1 MALDYGLDLIQQSNG
16 EYICVCPFHADVN
29 PSMRIYPNSNSFH
42 CFGCQ
47 AGASIF
53 EFVMRMENIEFKEAL
68 YRLAERAGYN
78 STFVLRDIEIH
89 EMNENFNSQR
99 DQIEKILY
107 ISAKRIYTTILNS
120 GIVSKKVLFERFE
133 KLWCWYDRQQY
144 IFDKKRFIGQDSN
157 QLVVILYRFH
167 EVFLQKLQEL
177 EKELLQGVN
186 NVE

>member
-1 MALDYGLDLIQQSNG
+1 MEYGLDLIQQTNG
-16 EYICVCPFHADVN
+16 EFICICPFHADVN
-29 PSMRIYPNSNSFH
+29 PSMRIYPSSNSFH

-53 EFVMRMENIEFKEAL
+53 EFVMRMENIEFKDAL

-78 STFVLRDIEIH
+78 STFVLRDIKIH
-89 EMNENFNSQR
+89 EINENFNVQR
-99 DQIEKILY
+99 DQIEKMLY
-107 ISAKRIYTTILNS
+107 ANAKKIYTIIFNS

-133 KLWCWYDRQQY
+133 KLWYWYDRQQY
-144 IFDKKRFIGQDSN
+144 IFDKKRFLGQDSN
-157 QLVVILYRFH
+157 QLIIILYKFY

-186 NVE
+186 NVEQ